1 MGLGALDIVV
11 FVSFMA
17 LVVAVSLWVGRKE
30 KSSEDYFLAG
40 RSLAWP
46 LIGLSL
52 LASNIST
59 EHFVGMAGSAFG
71 RVGLAIAS
79 YEWMA
84 AVTLVVVALWLL
96 PRFLKAGIYTMPEYL
111 EYRYDSGTRSIMAGY
126 LMALYVVALL
136 ATVLYSGAQGLNGIF
151 GFPEQVAGLLYEGDW
166 ESLTSDQQGT
176 ARFWA
181 TVAGAWFIG
190 IVAGAYTIYGGL
202 KAVVW
207 SDLLQGSA
215 LIIGGAIVLY
225 LGLKLTGGGT
235 LGENG
240 GVTGGSLAQGWEN
253 FVESAKYVDE
263 TTGEERSKLSAVLPW
278 NDPELPWIAVFVG
291 GLWIPNLFYW
301 GLNQF
306 ITQRTLGAKS
316 LAEGQKGI
324 FFAAFLKILMPFIIV
339 IPGIIAW
346 QQFGPEIM
354 SQAGG
359 DEAKAGEQ
367 AYPYMIA
374 RIMPPVLTG
383 VMLAALAG
391 AVMSTFSSG
400 INSASTIFTVDF
412 YSKYLNRNATPK
424 KQVFVGRWATAVIA
438 VLACLM
444 APLPGMF
451 SGVFNYIQEIW
462 GFISPGIVAV
472 FLGGMVFRRAPAIA
486 GRLALIVGPIL
497 YAISRVPGWFME
509 SKSETAAGFFRAAD
523 RTLME
528 RVVVDGQMTERA
540 AEGLGANAYAFSTL
554 PFLHHMAMIFAV
566 LFVMMGVL
574 AAAKPLPAPRT
585 LPTSDLNV
593 EPWRFRYVAGG
604 AIVLA
609 VAGLYVV
616 FR

>member
-1 MGLGALDIVV
+1 MGLGFIDIAV
-11 FVSFMA
+11 FVGFML
-17 LVVAVSLWVGRKE
+17 LVVGVSLWAGRKE

-40 RSLAWP
+40 RSLSWG
-46 LIGLSL
+46 LIGFSL
-52 LASNIST
+52 IASNIST

-79 YEWMA
+79 YEWMS
-84 AVTLVVVALWLL
+84 AVCLVFVAWWLL
-96 PRFLKAGIYTMPEYL
+96 PKFLKAGIYTMPEYL
-111 EYRYDSGTRSIMAGY
+111 EYRYDRGARTIMATY

-151 GFPEQVAGLLYEGDW
+151 GFPEQIAGLLYDGDW
-166 ESLTSDQQGT
+166 ASLTEEQQGR
-176 ARFWA
+176 ARLFA
-181 TVAGAWFIG
+181 TMAGAWMIG
-190 IVAGAYTIYGGL
+190 IIAAVYTIYGGL

-207 SDLLQGSA
+207 SDLLQGGA
-215 LIIGGAIVLY
+215 LLMGGAIVLY
-225 LGLKLTGGGT
+225 LGLKLTGGGE

-240 GVTGGSLAQGWEN
+240 GVSGGSVIEGWKN
-253 FVESAKYVDE
+253 FAESAKYIDDDGVQR
-263 TTGEERSKLSAVLPW
+263 TKLSVILPW
-278 NDPELPWIAVFVG
+278 NDPDVPWLAVFVG

-324 FFAAFLKILMPFIIV
+324 FLACVFKLLIPFIIV

-354 SQAGG
+354 AQAGG

-374 RIMPPVLTG
+374 QMMPTVLRG

-391 AVMSTFSSG
+391 AIMSTFNSG
-400 INSASTIFTVDF
+400 INSASTIFTVDL
-412 YSKYLNRNATPK
+412 YSKYINTSATPQ
-424 KQVFVGRWATAVIA
+424 KQVVIGRWSTGVIA

-451 SGVFNYIQEIW
+451 SGVFAYIQEIW

-472 FLGGMVFRRAPAIA
+472 FLGGMVFKKAPALA
-486 GRLALIVGPIL
+486 GRMALIVGPIV
-497 YAISRVPGWFME
+497 YAVFRIPGWFL
-509 SKSETAAGFFRAAD
+509 SEKGEAGE
-523 RTLME
+523 L
-528 RVVVDGQMTERA
+528 G
-540 AEGLGANAYAFSTL
+540 GLLQPLYDFSTIA
-554 PFLHHMAMIFAV
+554 FLHHMFIIFV
-566 LFVMMGVL
+566 GLFVMMGVI
-574 AAAKPLPAPRT
+574 AAVKPMAERRVLPV
-585 LPTSDLNV
+585 SNVNV
-593 EPWRFRYVAGG
+593 EPWKLQYVAGG
-604 AIVLA
+604 GIIA
-609 VAGLYVV
+609 VTVMLYIA